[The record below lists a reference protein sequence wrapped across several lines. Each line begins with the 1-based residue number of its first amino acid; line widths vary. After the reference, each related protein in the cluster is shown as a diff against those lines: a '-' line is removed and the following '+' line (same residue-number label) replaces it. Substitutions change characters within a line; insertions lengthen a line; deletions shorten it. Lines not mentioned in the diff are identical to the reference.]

1 MTDPEI
7 RLNILREENELHI
20 FIDHLASMTPH
31 EVADLV
37 ENIAGILRTLPQKPL
52 EHMRAEDPEFTDG
65 DSSSHIAG
73 PMHQVIKDSWN

>member
-52 EHMRAEDPEFTDG
+52 RHMSAEDPEFTDG
-65 DSSSHIAG
+65 DTSFYVAE
-73 PMHQVIKDSWN
+73 PMHQIIKDFWN